1 MPIKRQAVKGR
12 KHKITDEA
20 RAIWASVCK
29 ELICLTTGGA
39 GIVADD
45 ALADALGLPPFVVFP
60 DMADLAAQ
68 FSENPTL
75 DGDAYAK
82 FDRLRKNNF

>member
-39 GIVADD
+39 GMVADE

-82 FDRLRKNNF
+82 FDRLRKK

>member
-1 MPIKRQAVKGR
+1 MPIKRRAVKGR
-12 KHKITDEA
+12 KLKITAEA

-39 GIVADD
+39 GMVADE
-45 ALADALGLPPFVVFP
+45 ALTDALGLPPFVVFP

-68 FSENPTL
+68 FSDNPNVT
-75 DGDAYAK
+75 DGDQSNVGFTK
-82 FDRLRKNNF
+82 TRT

>member
-1 MPIKRQAVKGR
+1 MPIKRRAVKGR

-39 GIVADD
+39 GMVADE

-82 FDRLRKNNF
+82 FDRLRKK

>member
-1 MPIKRQAVKGR
+1 M
-12 KHKITDEA
+12 
-20 RAIWASVCK
+20 
-29 ELICLTTGGA
+29 
-39 GIVADD
+39 VADE

-82 FDRLRKNNF
+82 FDRLRKK

>member
-1 MPIKRQAVKGR
+1 MPIKRRAVKGR

-39 GIVADD
+39 GMVADE